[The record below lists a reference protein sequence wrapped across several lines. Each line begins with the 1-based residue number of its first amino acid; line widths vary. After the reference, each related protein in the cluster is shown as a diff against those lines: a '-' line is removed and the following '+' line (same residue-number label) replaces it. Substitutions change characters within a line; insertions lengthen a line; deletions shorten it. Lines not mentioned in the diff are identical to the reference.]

1 MKSKIYL
8 GVSALT
14 LILLAGCKSVSDLS
28 LKKAL
33 KEDFLIGVA
42 VNTNQTDDRD
52 SKDGKLI
59 CKHFNSIVAE
69 NCMKSEVI
77 HPDQNRYN
85 FEQADKF
92 VEFGQKNKMQ
102 IMGHVL
108 IWHSQLSRWF
118 CVDNEGKTVSRD
130 TLINR
135 MRDHIQT
142 IMRHYKG
149 KIKGWDVINEAFE
162 DDGSYRQTPFYQ
174 IIGED
179 YIPLAFEFAHEA
191 DPDAEL
197 YYNDFSMFKPKKCD
211 AVVRMVNKLKNRGIR
226 IDAVGMQ
233 GHYLINDPSI
243 DEVETSIVK
252 FAASGVKVNITEFDL
267 SVLPLPEHYGG
278 ADVNSRLD
286 YNKKYNPYANGILS
300 DSMALRWDKKMLDFF
315 KMFLK
320 HKDCM
325 ERVTMW
331 GLNDGESWK
340 NNWPIPGRTDF
351 PLLFDRNDNPKPVVK
366 QIIDIAKHY

>member
-14 LILLAGCKSVSDLS
+14 LIVLAGCKSVSDLS

-42 VNTNQTDDRD
+42 VNTSQTDDRN
-52 SKDGKLI
+52 SKESKLI

-85 FEQADKF
+85 FEKADKF

-118 CVDNEGKTVSRD
+118 CVDKEGKTVSRD

-149 KIKGWDVINEAFE
+149 KIRGWDVINEAFE

-211 AVVRMVNKLKNRGIR
+211 AVVKMVNKLKNKGIR

-233 GHYLINDPSI
+233 GHYLIIDPSV
-243 DEVETSIVK
+243 DEVENSIVK

-286 YNKKYNPYANGILS
+286 YNKKKNLLVKGFF
-300 DSMALRWDKKMLDFF
+300 LD
-315 KMFLK
+315 
-320 HKDCM
+320 
-325 ERVTMW
+325 
-331 GLNDGESWK
+331 
-340 NNWPIPGRTDF
+340 
-351 PLLFDRNDNPKPVVK
+351 
-366 QIIDIAKHY
+366 